1 MKTDG
6 SNEDENTHLDPT
18 LRYLVRES
26 LERAFERGQ
35 ILEAG
40 TDCGLT
46 STIPVDLTSLCDSC
60 AASKV
65 ANYLIEELEARYGKV
80 RQGHHIGVGKVTA
93 DAPSEGS

>member
-6 SNEDENTHLDPT
+6 SNEDENICLDAT
-18 LRYLVRES
+18 LRYFVMES
-26 LERAFERGQ
+26 LERAFQRGQ
-35 ILEAG
+35 ILKAG

-65 ANYLIEELEARYGKV
+65 ANYLIEELEARYGKA
-80 RQGHHIGVGKVTA
+80 RQGHHIGAGKVTT
-93 DAPSEGS
+93 DPDSG